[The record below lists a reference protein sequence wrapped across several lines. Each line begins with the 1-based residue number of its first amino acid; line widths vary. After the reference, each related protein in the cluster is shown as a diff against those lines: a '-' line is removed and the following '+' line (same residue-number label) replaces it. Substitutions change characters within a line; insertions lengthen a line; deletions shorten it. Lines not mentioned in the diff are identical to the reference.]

1 MNIFTQYCEKGQVEI
16 PALDTKLQA
25 LADEG
30 YITRAELR
38 VIYRALDQACDDIVH
53 ACKEGK

>member
-1 MNIFTQYCEKGQVEI
+1 MNIFTQYCEKEQIEI
-16 PALDTKLQA
+16 PVLDAKLQA

-38 VIYRALDQACDDIVH
+38 VIYHALDQAC
-53 ACKEGK
+53 KEGK

>member
-38 VIYRALDQACDDIVH
+38 VIYHALDQAC
-53 ACKEGK
+53 KEGK